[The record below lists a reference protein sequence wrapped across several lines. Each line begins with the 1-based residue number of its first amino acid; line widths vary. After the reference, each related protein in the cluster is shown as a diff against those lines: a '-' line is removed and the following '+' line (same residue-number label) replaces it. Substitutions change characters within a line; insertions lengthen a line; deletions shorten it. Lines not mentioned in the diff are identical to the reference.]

1 MMKSE
6 LMFTSEQ
13 IDRAARHFLQ
23 ARQTRTPGPRLPE
36 SCRPV
41 DANAAIAIQ
50 QRTLELL
57 GEKIGGW
64 KCGIPTPNGVML
76 APITSSTVT
85 RTSPAAF
92 PGKKATIEP
101 EIAFVMGRDL
111 PPRDTAYTDEEIR
124 EAVQEARF
132 CLELINTRFAN
143 KGEVSFLEIL
153 ADCFNNWGLFVGPVV
168 TDPFSRPLE
177 KLHAKITTPTATI
190 FDDVRAHPSGHP
202 KTSFTWLVHYLNG
215 RGEGLKAGEIVT
227 TGSYAGIVDVPAG
240 QPLRIEL
247 EGIGVIETQFSIASD
262 GA

>member
-1 MMKSE
+1 MMKDAI
-6 LMFTSEQ
+6 MFTQEQ
-13 IDRAARHFLQ
+13 VEQAAGLFVQ
-23 ARQTRTPGPRLPE
+23 ARQSRTPGPRLPE
-36 SCRPV
+36 SCRPP

-50 QRTLELL
+50 HRTLELL

-76 APITSSTVT
+76 APITASTVT
-85 RTSPAAF
+85 RTTPAVF

-111 PPRDTAYTDEEIR
+111 PPRDSAYTDEEIR
-124 EAVQEARF
+124 DAVLEARF

-143 KGEVSFLEIL
+143 KGEASFLEIL

-168 TDPFSRPLE
+168 PDAFSRPLE

-202 KTSFTWLVHYLNG
+202 LTSFTWLAHYLNG

-240 QPLRIEL
+240 QPVRVEL
-247 EGIGVIETQFSIASD
+247 EGIGVIETEFSLAR
-262 GA
+262 

>member
-1 MMKSE
+1 MKDAIV
-6 LMFTSEQ
+6 FTQEQ
-13 IDRAARHFLQ
+13 IDEAARLFIQ
-23 ARQTRTPGPRLPE
+23 VRRSGVPGPRLPE
-36 SCRPV
+36 SCRPP

-50 QRTLELL
+50 YRTLDLL

-111 PPRDTAYTDEEIR
+111 PPHETAYTDEEIR
-124 EAVQEARF
+124 GAILEARF

-143 KGEVSFLEIL
+143 KGEASFLEIL

-168 TDPFSRPLE
+168 PDALNRPLE
-177 KLHAKITTPTATI
+177 KLRTKITTRDATL
-190 FDDVRAHPSGHP
+190 FDNVRAHPSGHP
-202 KTSFTWLVHYLNG
+202 LTSFTWLARYLNG
-215 RGEGLKAGEIVT
+215 RGQGLKAGEVVT
-227 TGSYAGIVDVPAG
+227 TGSYAGIVDVPAD
-240 QPLRIEL
+240 QPVRVEL
-247 EGIGVIETQFSIASD
+247 EGLGVIETVFRVS
-262 GA
+262 